1 MKHIHM
7 VNKKR
12 CVSGFTLIE
21 LMVVMLLISIV
32 LAVAIPRF
40 EGGPF
45 QDPTK
50 KLSRW
55 MMNTVRHLRSAA
67 IQTQTVQTLVID
79 LSNQRIWINHA
90 GMSEEALSAAEDK
103 AMTIDK
109 SIQIRNVQYPDRE
122 QLTHGAVEIRFYPQ
136 GFSDQALIQLETD
149 DAQRLTFL
157 IEPLLPK
164 MKILEEWINL

>member
-1 MKHIHM
+1 MEHINTA
-7 VNKKR
+7 NKKR
-12 CVSGFTLIE
+12 RDTGFTLIE

-55 MMNTVRHLRSAA
+55 MISTVRNLRSTA
-67 IQTQTVQTLVID
+67 IQKQTVQTLVID
-79 LSNQRIWINHA
+79 LSHQRIWISQA

-109 SIQIRNVQYPDRE
+109 SIQIRNVQYPDRD
-122 QLTHGAVEIRFYPQ
+122 QLTYGAVEIHFYPQ

-149 DAQRLTFL
+149 DAQRLTFV

>member
-1 MKHIHM
+1 MKLIDTA
-7 VNKKR
+7 NKR
-12 CVSGFTLIE
+12 RRARGFTLIE

-32 LAVAIPRF
+32 LAVAIPKF
-40 EGGPF
+40 GSGPL

-55 MMNTVRHLRSAA
+55 MINTVRQLRSAA
-67 IQTQTVQTLVID
+67 IQKQTVQSLVID
-79 LSNQRIWINHA
+79 LNNQRIWISDA
-90 GMSEEALSAAEDK
+90 GMGEEALSAAEDQ
-103 AMTIDK
+103 AMTIDN

-122 QLTHGAVEIRFYPQ
+122 QLTYGTAEIRFYPQ

-149 DAQRLTFL
+149 DAERLTFM

-164 MKILEEWINL
+164 IKIVEEWINL

>member
-1 MKHIHM
+1 MKHINM
-7 VNKKR
+7 ANKKS
-12 CVSGFTLIE
+12 VSGFTLIE
-21 LMVVMLLISIV
+21 LMVVMLLISII

-55 MMNTVRHLRSAA
+55 MINTVRHLRSAA
-67 IQTQTVQTLVID
+67 IQKQTVQTLVID
-79 LSNQRIWINHA
+79 LNNQRIWISHA

-109 SIQIRNVQYPDRE
+109 SIQIRSVQYPDRE
-122 QLTHGAVEIRFYPQ
+122 QLTYGAVEIRFYPQ
-136 GFSDQALIQLETD
+136 GFSDRALIQLETD

-164 MKILEEWINL
+164 IKILEEWINL

>member
-1 MKHIHM
+1 MKHNNTA
-7 VNKKR
+7 NKKWR
-12 CVSGFTLIE
+12 DTGFTLIE

-55 MMNTVRHLRSAA
+55 MINTVRHLRSAA
-67 IQTQTVQTLVID
+67 IQQQTVQALVID
-79 LSNQRIWINHA
+79 LNHQRVWISHE
-90 GMSEEALSAAEDK
+90 GMSEEALSTAEDK

-122 QLTHGAVEIRFYPQ
+122 PLAYGTVEIRFYPQ
-136 GFSDQALIQLETD
+136 GYSDRALIQLETD
-149 DAQRLTFL
+149 DAEQLTFL

-164 MKILEEWINL
+164 IKILEEWINL